1 MTSKRYKTR
10 TWNQAGIAC
19 TVSDSA
25 TIAIKSVDETI
36 SFVAMPDDWFEAG
49 KEATEIAGWWGAKA
63 DHSKYDRELHK
74 KHLDKLIKIAEDFV
88 RHEAGDIGVAIFK
101 EELERRLEKYWQ

>member
-49 KEATEIAGWWGAKA
+49 KEARLQDGGELKQIIANTIEN
-63 DHSKYDRELHK
+63 S
-74 KHLDKLIKIAEDFV
+74 IKNI
-88 RHEAGDIGVAIFK
+88 
-101 EELERRLEKYWQ
+101 